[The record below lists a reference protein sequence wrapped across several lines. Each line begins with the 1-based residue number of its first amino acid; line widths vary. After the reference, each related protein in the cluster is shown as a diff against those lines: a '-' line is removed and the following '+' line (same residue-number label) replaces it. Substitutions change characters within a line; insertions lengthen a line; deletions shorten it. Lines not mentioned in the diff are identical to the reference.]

1 MASECFVRVL
11 DLGPLPELLE
21 KFAGSRAVERAFR
34 RQGLVPSIMHDA
46 FGLMTRRDYCG
57 LHEWAARLSGRRDFG
72 LDLGATFAFE
82 QLGPAATYLASVDSV
97 GAMIG
102 RHRQAMEIYA
112 KGATVSLHRAGDIAR
127 YVYSVDM
134 PLVVGSHHVDDHGVC
149 RLIGLIRRFAGP
161 DWKPL
166 WIEVEYPRGRDSC
179 ALEDAFGVEVRYD
192 QPAKALAFPAEDL
205 AIVNPAPL
213 SANQHMTLCE
223 LTVALKVRPPV
234 TTADC
239 VQTVLA
245 LRLLD
250 GTTDIDETAAKLG
263 LSRRT
268 LQRRLREEG
277 TDYREQVNA
286 ARLQR
291 AMSLLL
297 ESPQSIET
305 IALNLGYSSTAH
317 FTRAFTRWAGRPPS
331 AIRTEGRKR
340 DETN

>member
-11 DLGPLPELLE
+11 DLGLLPELLE
-21 KFAGSRAVERAFR
+21 KSAGPRVVERAFR
-34 RQGLVPSIMHDA
+34 RQGLAPSIMHDPFA
-46 FGLMTRRDYCG
+46 LMTRRDYCG

-72 LDLGATFAFE
+72 LDLGAAFVFE
-82 QLGPAATYLASVDSV
+82 ELGPAAAYLASVDSV

-102 RHRQAMEIYA
+102 RHRQAIDIYA
-112 KGATVSLHRAGDIAR
+112 KGAAVDLRLTGDIAR

-134 PLVVGSHHVDDHGVC
+134 PLVVGSHHVDDHGIC

-166 WIEVEYPRGRDSC
+166 WIEVEYPRARDSC

-192 QPAKALAFPAEDL
+192 QPAKALAFPADDL
-205 AIVNPAPL
+205 AIANPALLPA
-213 SANQHMTLCE
+213 SQHMTLGE
-223 LTVALKVRPPV
+223 LTAALKVRPPV
-234 TTADC
+234 TTADS

-250 GTTDIDETAAKLG
+250 GSTDMDETAAKLG

-268 LQRRLREEG
+268 LQRRLHKEG
-277 TDYREQVNA
+277 TDYRELLNA

-297 ESPQSIET
+297 ESSQSIET

-331 AIRTEGRKR
+331 AIRTEGRR
-340 DETN
+340 